1 MKVKSE
7 SEVAQSC
14 PTLSDPQDCS
24 LPGSSIHGIFQ
35 ARVLEWGAIAFS
47 VLWIFIY
54 KPLDGHMVLRNLGKY
69 PGGEH
74 WVEGPMPVV
83 LLHIPL
89 LCATSTTKLMYFGRA
104 AKLTRKG
111 INSVAL
117 VQMSPPN
124 ETNRHP
130 DVVLLSF
137 NLSGRRSGCC
147 LGSWPLCD
155 MERVLIVLLGLPGVG
170 WSLSL
175 ISLMLRACSQLLS
188 DCSEAKG
195 TWTIL
200 KFHRNFY
207 KWLNEENWFLF
218 EVSKFT
224 IVWLFL
230 LVTFFFYI
238 GVEAMHSAPDLLW
251 LRYYQ
256 TFFFSLSKCAEF
268 LKHHFY

>member
-1 MKVKSE
+1 M
-7 SEVAQSC
+7 AI
-14 PTLSDPQDCS
+14 CS
-24 LPGSSIHGIFQ
+24 LDVRLSQSWTSQLFIVESYSSWTNHVLFIHSSAVGPPI
-35 ARVLEWGAIAFS
+35 VSNLGLLSIS
-47 VLWIFIY
+47 IKLLWIFIY
-54 KPLDGHMVLRNLGKY
+54 KSLDGHMVLSHLGKY

-74 WVEGPMPVV
+74 WVEGQMPVM

-89 LCATSTTKLMYFGRA
+89 LCAMSTIKLMYFGRA
-104 AKLTRKG
+104 AKFTLKG

-117 VQMSPPN
+117 VQMPPSN

-137 NLSGRRSGCC
+137 DLSGRRSGCC

-188 DCSEAKG
+188 DCSQAKG

-230 LVTFFFYI
+230 LVTFFFI
-238 GVEAMHSAPDLLW
+238 LV
-251 LRYYQ
+251 
-256 TFFFSLSKCAEF
+256 
-268 LKHHFY
+268 LKQCIQPQIYHG